1 MVVKTQSCIEF
12 LNSISFNSLQV
23 FGFLC
28 LSSKTLDRFF
38 ILLHHCFCS
47 NKSQIHTSQSGLTV
61 RFINPRKK
69 NICSCIQKIKNKYD
83 GGADVGVRGGGGVS
97 MCLTHRLVVTA
108 KDKRP
113 LLLICFTKFEQV
125 FVG

>member
-47 NKSQIHTSQSGLTV
+47 NKSQICTSQSGITV

-69 NICSCIQKIKNKYD
+69 ISTAAFKKSKTNMMVVQML
-83 GGADVGVRGGGGVS
+83 GRGVVS

>member
-47 NKSQIHTSQSGLTV
+47 NKSQIRTSQSGITV

-69 NICSCIQKIKNKYD
+69 ISAAAFKKSKTNMMVVQMLGW
-83 GGADVGVRGGGGVS
+83 GGVVS